1 MKFITCSKKV
11 RDMASKI
18 LKYQNVISEMI
29 YADISDELF
38 RKGEIIIPETLLYHE
53 ISKYMAKE
61 DPGVTIYSLV
71 CEDNHIDMA
80 VAINRKWGGFGFDV
94 RLSIRDVEVS
104 KNRQVISFH
113 AEFRKVAYNNVV
125 ERLSGKMTGV
135 TILKRIVGM
144 IIRTIIDHIFK
155 LNDSLSNYTDFII
168 FSPKDRY
175 NTWSYSQIHGSET
188 LPRFEGIE
196 TGCPVAGATT
206 SVRSETLP
214 RFEGIETFFR
224 RQERRLCQP
233 CHFPGKS
240 AGAVYCKLFYHCS
253 SL

>member
-1 MKFITCSKKV
+1 MPQHGQQHVK
-11 RDMASKI
+11 DMASNK
-18 LKYQNVISEMI
+18 LKDQNVISEMI
-29 YADISDELF
+29 YPDITDELI
-38 RKGEIIIPETLLYHE
+38 KKAEIIIPETLLYHE

-94 RLSIRDVEVS
+94 RLSIQDVEVS

-113 AEFRKVAYNNVV
+113 AEYRKVAYNNIV

-155 LNDSLSNYTDFII
+155 LNDSPLNYSDCIIYSPSDSLFIVNLPQIEQIQSLSRPLLGVEDCVLDFICFEAVHKHGKI
-168 FSPKDRY
+168 AILPYIIDKDRMMQ
-175 NTWSYSQIHGSET
+175 SVIASQFVYFT
-188 LPRFEGIE
+188 LQDNCIPN
-196 TGCPVAGATT
+196 
-206 SVRSETLP
+206 S
-214 RFEGIETFFR
+214 
-224 RQERRLCQP
+224 
-233 CHFPGKS
+233 
-240 AGAVYCKLFYHCS
+240 
-253 SL
+253 